1 MPRVGRFVTD
11 PRGGAYC
18 RITLDSGDK
27 VVVKHAK
34 GSGTGGGGLLTIE
47 VSRMMGLRSERVFA
61 CHLDS
66 PQGVAALARLAR
78 AGRLGSVPASPLV
91 VFVAY
96 VKDAGSLAAL
106 RGRCASLMA
115 GGEV

>member
-1 MPRVGRFVTD
+1 MPKVGRFVTD
-11 PRGGAYC
+11 PRAGAYC

-34 GSGTGGGGLLTIE
+34 GSVSGGLLTIE

-78 AGRLGSVPASPLV
+78 DSRPGSAPPAPLAA
-91 VFVAY
+91 FVAY

-106 RGRCASLMA
+106 RSRCASLMA
-115 GGEV
+115 RGES